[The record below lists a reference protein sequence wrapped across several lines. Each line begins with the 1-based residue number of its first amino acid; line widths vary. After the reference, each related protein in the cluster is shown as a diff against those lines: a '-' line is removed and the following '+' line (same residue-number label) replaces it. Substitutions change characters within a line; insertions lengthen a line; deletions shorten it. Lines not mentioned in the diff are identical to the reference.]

1 MRNQYNAHYIKKQR
15 RQNNKQTV
23 ITNNNMDQKNYLK
36 LELYPTHQEINV
48 PIDEVET
55 IVPFTDFICDIPV
68 ICVKMKND
76 TKYVAR
82 YVEQST
88 QKQQMTPG
96 EIITFNNRYYQTWNL
111 IIFMDSPLERVV
123 HIAPFDLYPVLAADN
138 LNYTFLDDDDMRK
151 SPEAIAHT
159 IENKYYQ
166 TEYAQYSELLYHDKE
181 KTYGSAKIFKGTKHE
196 RKITFYP
203 ISVMYKWQRPFVPL
217 HEDTNVF
224 SVPDGDF
231 SDYLIISRIEQ
242 QALKRYN
249 IVLD

>member
-1 MRNQYNAHYIKKQR
+1 
-15 RQNNKQTV
+15 
-23 ITNNNMDQKNYLK
+23 MDQKNYLK
-36 LELYPTHQEINV
+36 LELYPTHQEVNV

-55 IVPFTDFICDIPV
+55 IVPFTDFSRDIPFMS
-68 ICVKMKND
+68 VKMKNGA
-76 TKYVAR
+76 KYTAR
-82 YVEQST
+82 YIEPST

-96 EIITFNNRYYQTWNL
+96 EIITYIHGDYQTYNL

-138 LNYTFLDDDDMRK
+138 GNYTFLDDDEMRK
-151 SPEAIAHT
+151 SPEAIAHI
-159 IENKYYQ
+159 IEKKYYQ
-166 TEYAQYSELLYHDKE
+166 TEYAQYSELLYHNKE
-181 KTYGSAKIFKGTKHE
+181 KTYGTAKIFKGTKHE

-203 ISVMYKWQRPFVPL
+203 ISVMYNWQRPFVPL
-217 HEDTNVF
+217 HEDKNVF
-224 SVPDGDF
+224 IIPDGSF

>member
-1 MRNQYNAHYIKKQR
+1 
-15 RQNNKQTV
+15 
-23 ITNNNMDQKNYLK
+23 MDQKNYLK
-36 LELYPTHQEINV
+36 LELYTTHQEVNV

-55 IVPFTDFICDIPV
+55 IVPFMDCRHDMSLISV
-68 ICVKMKND
+68 RMKNGTNYTAHHIEPL
-76 TKYVAR
+76 TK
-82 YVEQST
+82 E
-88 QKQQMTPG
+88 QQMTRG

-111 IIFMDSPLERVV
+111 IIFMDSPFERVV
-123 HIAPFDLYPVLAADN
+123 HIAPFDLYPVLAAN
-138 LNYTFLDDDDMRK
+138 NPNHVFLDDDEMRK
-151 SPEAIAHT
+151 SPEAIAHI
-159 IENKYYQ
+159 IEKKYYQ

-224 SVPDGDF
+224 IVPDGDF

>member
-1 MRNQYNAHYIKKQR
+1 
-15 RQNNKQTV
+15 
-23 ITNNNMDQKNYLK
+23 MDQKNYIK
-36 LELYPTHQEINV
+36 LGLYPTHQEVNV

-55 IVPFTDFICDIPV
+55 IVPFMDCRHYMSLISV
-68 ICVKMKND
+68 RMKNG
-76 TKYVAR
+76 TNYTAS
-82 YVEQST
+82 YIEPLT
-88 QKQQMTPG
+88 QKQQMSPG
-96 EIITFNNRYYQTWNL
+96 EIITYNHRDYQTWNL
-111 IIFMDSPLERVV
+111 IIFMDSPFERVV
-123 HIAPFDLYPVLAADN
+123 RIAPIELYGTCDEITR
-138 LNYTFLDDDDMRK
+138 YTFLDDDEMRK
-151 SPEAIAHT
+151 SPEAIAHI
-159 IENKYYQ
+159 IEKKYYQ

-224 SVPDGDF
+224 IVPDGDF

>member
-1 MRNQYNAHYIKKQR
+1 MLRELKTHKQNHSDSVFKEYCPDFDTLKNFIGYKIYGTNFIEHFRDLGLCFHGSLADINNSDFPFILRDYDGYENDLRYIVFEKDFQPVYRPFK
-15 RQNNKQTV
+15 TV
-23 ITNNNMDQKNYLK
+23 N
-36 LELYPTHQEINV
+36 EI
-48 PIDEVET
+48 
-55 IVPFTDFICDIPV
+55 PFTVGDRIFI
-68 ICVKMKND
+68 K
-76 TKYVAR
+76 TK
-82 YVEQST
+82 E
-88 QKQQMTPG
+88 
-96 EIITFNNRYYQTWNL
+96 FNL
-111 IIFMDSPLERVV
+111 SFEFGI
-123 HIAPFDLYPVLAADN
+123 
-138 LNYTFLDDDDMRK
+138 
-151 SPEAIAHT
+151 
-159 IENKYYQ
+159 YQ

>member
-1 MRNQYNAHYIKKQR
+1 
-15 RQNNKQTV
+15 
-23 ITNNNMDQKNYLK
+23 MDQKNYLK
-36 LELYPTHQEINV
+36 LELYTTHQEVNV

-55 IVPFTDFICDIPV
+55 IVPFMDCRHDMSLISV
-68 ICVKMKND
+68 RMKNGA
-76 TKYVAR
+76 KYTAR
-82 YVEQST
+82 HIEPLT

-96 EIITFNNRYYQTWNL
+96 EIITYNHRDYQTWNL
-111 IIFMDSPLERVV
+111 IIFMDSPFERVV
-123 HIAPFDLYPVLAADN
+123 RIAPIELYGTCDEITR
-138 LNYTFLDDDDMRK
+138 YTFLDDDDMRK
-151 SPEAIAHT
+151 SHEAIAHI
-159 IENKYYQ
+159 IEKKYYQ

-224 SVPDGDF
+224 IVPDGDF